1 MSDDSFIR
9 EVDEELRQDQFKSL
23 WDRFGAYILGG
34 AILVVLVTAA
44 VIAYRYWDETRA
56 NAAGDAPGTLR
67 RTSERHLGLE
77 GGTGSSSS
85 SSAIAGELR
94 YRIPAQPSLDGNTVE
109 TDREHAAFMDN
120 AIRYQA
126 SLNFLNGRIQGLKL
140 ALRGE

>member
-1 MSDDSFIR
+1 MNMIDTTFGVSPR
-9 EVDEELRQDQFKSL
+9 VLALRSQRSALIAANLANADTPHYKAR
-23 WDRFGAYILGG
+23 DIDFGRAL
-34 AILVVLVTAA
+34 
-44 VIAYRYWDETRA
+44 A

-126 SLNFLNGRIQGLKL
+126 SLNFLNGRIQGL
-140 ALRGE
+140 RGE